1 MSSAKITPSATVP
14 VARLILSGP
23 ARISIENIR
32 KMLNDLFRDPEQPDR
47 EIFGHILR
55 DVNELCVEVIRSS
68 DNLDDLLEK
77 LQLHGHFSIITG
89 PKSFIQIREETPA
102 EMAEWYQDTCARFR
116 EQNMAR
122 WTKNPDYWDYWAP
135 SESPY
140 IKWTR
145 YEEDVYQENVEL
157 MKRVIAESSFEP
169 RLSYQ
174 IDKVIP
180 NHFTSET
187 VTLLGKLKEKMPPES
202 FYDELARAQIE
213 ETRDFIKYATQDMMR
228 PKNMREF
235 CGGPWAAIFEWNDLE
250 TQSLVEAWGHLAYYD
265 SDDE

>member
-102 EMAEWYQDTCARFR
+102 EIAEWYQDTYVRFR
-116 EQNMAR
+116 EENKKK
-122 WTKNPDYWDYWAP
+122 WTKNPEHYWDYWAP
-135 SESPY
+135 SDTPY
-140 IKWTR
+140 VTWTR
-145 YEEDVYQENVEL
+145 YEEDVYQENIEL
-157 MKRVIAESSFEP
+157 MKRVIAQEP

-174 IDKVIP
+174 IDNVIP

-187 VTLLGKLKEKMPPES
+187 VTLLSKLKEKTPPES
-202 FYDELARAQIE
+202 FYDDLACAQIE
-213 ETRDFIKYATQDMMR
+213 ETRDFIKYATQGMMR
-228 PKNMREF
+228 PKTMREF
-235 CGGPWAAIFEWNDLE
+235 CGGPWAAIFEWNDME
-250 TQSLVEAWGHLAYYD
+250 TQSVIDSWGHLIYDD